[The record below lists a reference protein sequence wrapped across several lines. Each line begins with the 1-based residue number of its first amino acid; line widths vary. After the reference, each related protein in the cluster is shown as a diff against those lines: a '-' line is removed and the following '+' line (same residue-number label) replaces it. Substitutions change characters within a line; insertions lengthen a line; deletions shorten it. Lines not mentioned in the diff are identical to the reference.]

1 MILYLGFVL
10 RAPGY
15 PEEII
20 VECVE
25 PDNHIQNWKYLSWMN
40 GKWNNLENIIECLDP
55 GLF

>member
-15 PEEII
+15 PEEIT

-25 PDNHIQNWKYLSWMN
+25 PENYTQNWKYLSWMN